1 MGYVLT
7 LQPKNIR
14 PWQKYYVTNI
24 QTKKEEGILSLQL
37 IQSNFSK
44 RNIQFSNLLIFADL
58 ENPSPNDRD
67 KGLIIAENSVVLQMD
82 KFNIIEGLT
91 VLIGCYYIFHLSY
104 PKSSV
109 AGGFL
114 LFVQEILL
122 EMVA

>member
-1 MGYVLT
+1 MQIGT
-7 LQPKNIR
+7 QMNIENHSYAE
-14 PWQKYYVTNI
+14 PH
-24 QTKKEEGILSLQL
+24 
-37 IQSNFSK
+37 
-44 RNIQFSNLLIFADL
+44 LLIFPDL

-82 KFNIIEGLT
+82 KFNIVEGLT

-104 PKSSV
+104 PKSSA

-122 EMVA
+122 QMPEINIKKL